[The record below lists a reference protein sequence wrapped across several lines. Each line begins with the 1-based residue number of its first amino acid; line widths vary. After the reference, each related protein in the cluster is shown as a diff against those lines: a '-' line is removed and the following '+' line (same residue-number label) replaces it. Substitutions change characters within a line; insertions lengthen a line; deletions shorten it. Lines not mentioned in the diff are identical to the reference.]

1 MQAEAGQ
8 STKKQ
13 GKKRK
18 ASPTTPLSMPVKT
31 SPSSSAAEACTQQLW
46 EGSSDGEA
54 GPVPVVAA
62 AEPALAAVSQ
72 EEAAVAPLQTSVADV
87 PTANGFADHHV
98 GATTEDPAGDPDLP
112 VAAAAGKLEVDGD
125 APTIVH
131 QEAVAALPVEVD
143 AAPANVEMASVA
155 EDASPASDDVQPAA
169 AETQAVLD
177 GLIQAAEGNAAVE
190 VDGSTSPVEAAD
202 EEEADG
208 ADGGDEGAEE
218 ASEEEAAED
227 KEWPPQGSSLAAEA
241 ALIPGRTQYVRKV
254 RVLILHSQK

>member
-1 MQAEAGQ
+1 MQAETGQ
-8 STKKQ
+8 SNKRQ

-18 ASPTTPLSMPVKT
+18 ASPTTPLSMPVVKT

-54 GPVPVVAA
+54 GPLPVPAA
-62 AEPALAAVSQ
+62 AEPALAAPAQ
-72 EEAAVAPLQTSVADV
+72 AEAAVAPLQTSVAEV
-87 PTANGFADHHV
+87 PTENGCAEHHV
-98 GATTEDPAGDPDLP
+98 GAPAEDPELPAAG
-112 VAAAAGKLEVDGD
+112 AAGKVEVDGE
-125 APTIVH
+125 APSTV
-131 QEAVAALPVEVD
+131 QQDAVAAPPVEVD

-177 GLIQAAEGNAAVE
+177 GLIEATEGSAAVE
-190 VDGSTSPVEAAD
+190 VDGSGPLVEAAEDD
-202 EEEADG
+202 EEEADE
-208 ADGGDEGAEE
+208 GDEGAEE

-241 ALIPGRTQYVRKV
+241 ALLPGRTQYVRKV
-254 RVLILHSQK
+254 YFPRL